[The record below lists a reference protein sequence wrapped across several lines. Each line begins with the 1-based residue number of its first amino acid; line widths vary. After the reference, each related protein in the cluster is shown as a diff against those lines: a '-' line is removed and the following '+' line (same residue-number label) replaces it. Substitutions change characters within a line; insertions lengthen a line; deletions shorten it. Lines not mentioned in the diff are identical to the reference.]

1 MEHLISTEH
10 YLSKNQPVHIFA
22 TEHDE
27 VSSHDHG
34 FLELVY
40 VLSGKAIHT
49 LDGQV
54 SRLHRGDFV
63 FIDHGSHHAYKRYG
77 DEPFRIVNCL
87 FVPYFIDKN
96 LAGTHAFGDILNHYL
111 IKLRQDSLKQD
122 PSQYIFHDGDG
133 RTLQYIDQMLEE
145 YREHRSG
152 YLELI
157 RCCLIQLII
166 SAMRQIN
173 QSAAPWETGVSA
185 KVIERIQASYMDHL
199 TLTALAEEFSFS
211 LPYLSKKF
219 REDTGYSFSE
229 YLQKVRIE
237 QSCRLLVNTDKSI
250 DEIASLVGYA
260 DLNYYGMLFKKQ
272 LHMSPG
278 KYRRL
283 TRML

>member
-1 MEHLISTEH
+1 VDRFITKSH
-10 YLSKNQPVHIFA
+10 PVHIFA
-22 TEHDE
+22 TEHNE
-27 VSSHDHG
+27 VSSHGHP

-40 VLSGKAIHT
+40 VLSGKAVHT

-54 SRLHRGDFV
+54 SSLHRGDFV
-63 FIDHGSHHAYKRYG
+63 FINHGSHNSYKRYG

-87 FVPYFIDKN
+87 FAPYFIDNN
-96 LAGTHAFGDILNHYL
+96 LSGTQEFWDILNHYL

-122 PSQYIFHDGDG
+122 PSQYIFRDADG
-133 RTLQYIDQMLEE
+133 RFLHCINQMLEE
-145 YREHRSG
+145 YEQKESG

-157 RCCLIQLII
+157 RCFLIQFII
-166 SAMRQIN
+166 NAMRQIK

-185 KVIERIQASYMDHL
+185 RIIERIQEAYMEHL
-199 TLTALAEEFSFS
+199 TLTAIAREFSFS

-219 REDTGYSFSE
+219 KDDTGMSFCD

-237 QSCRLLVNTDKSI
+237 QSCRLLVNTNKSI
-250 DEIASLVGYA
+250 DEIAALVGYA
-260 DLNYYGMLFKKQ
+260 DMNYYGMLFKNR

-283 TRML
+283 TRGI